1 MKTTSVFENKPINPY
16 LDSNYED
23 RTDEI
28 EALFEPTVNDIK
40 KDPEYYA
47 ELVNDL
53 LYHWICGIR
62 ETPLMWHARKGREA
76 YIKSYLKK
84 SK

>member
-1 MKTTSVFENKPINPY
+1 MKTTSVFQSKPVNPY
-16 LDSNYED
+16 IDINYED

-28 EALFEPTVNDIK
+28 ELLFEPTLNDIK

-53 LYHWICGIR
+53 LYHWIRGTG
-62 ETPLMWHARKGREA
+62 ETPLMWHARAGVEKR
-76 YIKSYLKK
+76 IKLTKQK
-84 SK
+84 